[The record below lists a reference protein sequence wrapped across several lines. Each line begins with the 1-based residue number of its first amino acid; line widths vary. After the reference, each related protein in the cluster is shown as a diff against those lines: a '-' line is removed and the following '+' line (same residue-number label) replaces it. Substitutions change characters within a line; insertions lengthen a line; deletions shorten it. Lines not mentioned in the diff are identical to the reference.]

1 MDKPS
6 KQAGYIVTAEFLTLL
21 QEVEGQGFTRAYLI
35 REGLAMLLRE
45 RFGVDVPDEIIH
57 PQLGGSRH

>member
-6 KQAGYIVTAEFLTLL
+6 KQPGYVVTPEFLSLL
-21 QEVEGQGFTRAYLI
+21 QQVESQGFTRAYLV

-57 PQLGGSRH
+57 PLLGGSRH